1 MIKRITIVGGTHGNE
16 LIGPNLIRKLEQD
29 GSFKQSV
36 IPVDYLLANV
46 EAYKAVRRFMD
57 ADLNRSFT
65 DDILNGDDDSVYEH
79 RRARKINQLLG
90 PKANND
96 RFIIDLHS
104 TTSNMGMTLIIKD
117 QAAFNLKAASYV
129 QQQMPEVKIILSDR
143 DNQFSRTLNSLSD
156 YAVTIEVGPIPN
168 GVLRHD
174 QFSDTESVI
183 QHLVDFTQM
192 PENERDNILPA
203 STEVYNVRD
212 RFFYPRDDDG
222 QISAMVH
229 SALQDRD
236 FEELKPGM
244 PMFQNMDGTVTPY
257 QGEPG
262 YPIFINE
269 AAYYY
274 ENTAFVMT
282 TRKTVVPDG

>member
-1 MIKRITIVGGTHGNE
+1 MIKKITIVGGTHGNE
-16 LIGPNLIRKLEQD
+16 LIGPHLIRKLEQD
-29 GSFKQSV
+29 GSFKEST
-36 IPVDYLLANV
+36 IPVDYLLANI
-46 EAYKAVRRFMD
+46 EAHKAVRRFMD

-65 DDILNGDDDSVYEH
+65 DEVLDGDDDSVYEH
-79 RRARKINQLLG
+79 RRAREINRLLD
-90 PKANND
+90 PKTND
-96 RFIIDLHS
+96 GRFIIDLHS

-117 QAAFNLKAASYV
+117 QAAFNLQAASYV
-129 QQQMPEVKIILSDR
+129 QQHMPDVKIILSDR
-143 DNQFSRTLNSLSD
+143 DSQFSRTLNSLSD
-156 YAVTIEVGPIPN
+156 YAVTIEVGPLPN

-174 QFSDTESVI
+174 QFADTESVI
-183 QHLVDFTQM
+183 RHLVDFTHLS
-192 PENERDNILPA
+192 ESEWNNALPA
-203 STEVYNVRD
+203 TTEVYTVTD
-212 RFFYPRDDDG
+212 RVFYPRNDDG
-222 QISAMVH
+222 QVSAMVH
-229 SALQDRD
+229 SSLQDGD

-282 TRKTVVPDG
+282 NRKTVSPGN